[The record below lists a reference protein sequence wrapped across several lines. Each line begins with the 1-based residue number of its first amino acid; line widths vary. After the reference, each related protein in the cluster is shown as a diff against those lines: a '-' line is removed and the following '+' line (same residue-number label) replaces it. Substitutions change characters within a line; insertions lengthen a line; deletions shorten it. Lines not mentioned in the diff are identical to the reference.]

1 MSLLLLDTISCQQNC
16 TINEIGSS
24 LWFAGCELSS
34 LNLNYGSVA
43 LLSHFAKCKN
53 RKCEN
58 KKCEKTSMAQNA

>member
-1 MSLLLLDTISCQQNC
+1 MSFYFLNRILSIDVFDNKTGTHQLLK
-16 TINEIGSS
+16 
-24 LWFAGCELSS
+24 
-34 LNLNYGSVA
+34 YGSVA